1 MTVKPV
7 ATTHEDQVIGFLKDD
22 EFHVSA
28 AEQALKQMRAMF
40 SHSGPASRYNKLSLR
55 ARAAIC
61 YTAKLRPSEYAN
73 RDLDDMT
80 MDEREAIRR
89 AILELKNIA
98 AGFDGA
104 LNRREFQQTLKPQTG
119 HHPEPQ
125 HSQPFQMLHAQAQ
138 ALNAAAETPNRTPVI
153 QE

>member
-7 ATTHEDQVIGFLKDD
+7 ATTHEDQVIGFLKDN
-22 EFHVSA
+22 EFHVSV
-28 AEQALKQMRAMF
+28 AEQALQQMRAMF
-40 SHSGPASRYNKLSLR
+40 SHSGPASRYNRLSLR

-61 YTAKLRPSEYAN
+61 YTAKLRPSDYAN

-80 MDEREAIRR
+80 IDEREAIRR

-98 AGFDGA
+98 AGFEGA
-104 LNRREFQQTLKPQTG
+104 LNRREFQQTLKPKTA
-119 HHPEPQ
+119 P
-125 HSQPFQMLHAQAQ
+125 HSETQNKQPFQRLHAQVQTLTAT
-138 ALNAAAETPNRTPVI
+138 AETPNRTPVI

>member
-28 AEQALKQMRAMF
+28 AEQALQQMRAMF
-40 SHSGPASRYNKLSLR
+40 SHSGPASRYNRLSLR

-61 YTAKLRPSEYAN
+61 YTAKLRPSDYAN

-80 MDEREAIRR
+80 IDEREAIRR

-98 AGFDGA
+98 AGFDGT
-104 LNRREFQQTLKPQTG
+104 LDRREFQQSLKPQTA
-119 HHPEPQ
+119 PYSET
-125 HSQPFQMLHAQAQ
+125 QPMQQYQTLHAQVH
-138 ALNAAAETPNRTPVI
+138 ALAEMPNRTPVI